1 MSEEETIFTQSP
13 SQILNIKSF
22 VSTLFACAAIIVMY
36 VLLKEKFTLQW
47 YTLLLCLLPIL
58 VCVWKYLQVKCMK
71 FELTSER
78 LKVID
83 GVLNRSTE
91 EIELYRIKDTSFEE
105 PFYFRIFGLGNIKI
119 YTSDRSLP
127 ELNITALPKGKEFRE
142 KLRDLVE
149 DIRAKKNV
157 REVDFE

>member
-1 MSEEETIFTQSP
+1 MSEEETVFTQSP
-13 SQILNIKSF
+13 SQILNIRSF
-22 VSTLFACAAIIVMY
+22 VSTIFACAAIIVLY
-36 VLLKEKFTLQW
+36 SVLKEKFSLQW
-47 YTLLLCLLPIL
+47 YVILLCIIPLFLSF
-58 VCVWKYLQVKCMK
+58 WKYLQVKCMK
-71 FELTSER
+71 FELTTER
-78 LKVID
+78 LKVIS
-83 GVLNRSTE
+83 GVLNRNTE

-157 REVDFE
+157 RELDFE

>member
-1 MSEEETIFTQSP
+1 M
-13 SQILNIKSF
+13 
-22 VSTLFACAAIIVMY
+22 
-36 VLLKEKFTLQW
+36 
-47 YTLLLCLLPIL
+47 
-58 VCVWKYLQVKCMK
+58 QVKCLK

-78 LKVID
+78 LKVIS

-105 PFYFRIFGLGNIKI
+105 PFYFRIFGLGNIRI

-127 ELNITALPKGKEFRE
+127 ELNITALPKGKAFRE

-149 DIRAKKNV
+149 DIRTKKNV

>member
-1 MSEEETIFTQSP
+1 MSEEETVFTQSP
-13 SQILNIKSF
+13 SQILNIRSYI
-22 VSTLFACAAIIVMY
+22 SAIFACATIIILY
-36 VLLKEKFTLQW
+36 VLLKEKLTLPW
-47 YTLLLCLLPIL
+47 YILFLCIIPVSISF
-58 VCVWKYLQVKCMK
+58 WKYMQVKCLK
-71 FELTSER
+71 FELTNER
-78 LKVID
+78 LKVIS
-83 GVLNRSTE
+83 GVLNRTTE

-105 PFYFRIFGLGNIKI
+105 PFYFRIFGMGNIKI

-149 DIRAKKNV
+149 EIRVKKNV

>member
-22 VSTLFACAAIIVMY
+22 VSTIFACAAIIVMY
-36 VLLKEKFTLQW
+36 VLLKEKFSLPW
-47 YTLLLCLLPIL
+47 YTLLLCLIPIL
-58 VCVWKYLQVKCMK
+58 ISIWKYLQVKCMK
-71 FELTSER
+71 FELTNER
-78 LKVID
+78 LKVIS
-83 GVLNRSTE
+83 GVLNRTTE

-105 PFYFRIFGLGNIKI
+105 PFYFRVFGLGNIKI

-127 ELNITALPKGKEFRE
+127 ELNITALPKGKLFRE

>member
-1 MSEEETIFTQSP
+1 MSEEETVFTQSP

-22 VSTLFACAAIIVMY
+22 LSCIFACAVIVALY
-36 VLLKEKFTLQW
+36 FVLKEKMPWYILLACIIPVTRTLW
-47 YTLLLCLLPIL
+47 SFLE
-58 VCVWKYLQVKCMK
+58 VKCLK
-71 FELTSER
+71 YELTNER
-78 LKVID
+78 LKIIS
-83 GVLNRSTE
+83 GVLNRNTE
-91 EIELYRIKDTSFEE
+91 EIELYRIKDSSFEE
-105 PFYFRIFGLGNIKI
+105 PFVYRMFGLGNIKVM
-119 YTSDRSLP
+119 TSDRSLP

>member
-1 MSEEETIFTQSP
+1 MSEEETVFTQSP
-13 SQILNIKSF
+13 SQILNIRSF
-22 VSTLFACAAIIVMY
+22 VSTIFACAAIIVLY
-36 VLLKEKFTLQW
+36 SVLKEKFSLQW
-47 YTLLLCLLPIL
+47 YVILLCIIPLFLSF
-58 VCVWKYLQVKCMK
+58 WKYLQVKCMK
-71 FELTSER
+71 FELTTER
-78 LKVID
+78 LKVIS
-83 GVLNRSTE
+83 GVLNRNTE